1 MAKIAVED
9 SLDNVKDVL
18 RANGHQVV
26 SIDNFADSAC
36 SVISGQDTNVLGI
49 ADTSTKASV
58 INAEGKTAD
67 QVLEQVNRVLQ

>member
-9 SLDNVKDVL
+9 SLNNVKDVL
-18 RANGHQVV
+18 RANGHEVV
-26 SIDNFADSAC
+26 SIENFTDSAC
-36 SVISGQDTNVLGI
+36 CVISGQTTNVMGI
-49 ADTSTKASV
+49 TNTETKASV